1 MSPRYEYRALKDE
14 AATQISGD
22 RRSKKRYA
30 LDLALTY
37 RVLRKYRV
45 MATGSGRTS
54 NMSSSGLAFVT
65 NDTFHVATYVELS
78 ISWPVLLNDNCLLK
92 LIVEGTV
99 VRSGGTSTAIRIKR
113 HEFRTRRRLH
123 GLSFDSANNNTMF

>member
-1 MSPRYEYRALKDE
+1 MSPRYECRALKDE

-45 MATGSGRTS
+45 IATGSGRTS

-65 NDTFHVATYVELS
+65 NETFRVATYVELS

-92 LIVEGTV
+92 LVVEGTV
-99 VRSGGTSTAIRIKR
+99 VRGGGRSTAMRVKR
-113 HEFRTRRRLH
+113 HEFRTQKRFPSV
-123 GLSFDSANNNTMF
+123 SFDCI